1 MLFQDIEKIKK
12 NIASE
17 FERLRK
23 RETNQKQISTQDTMI
38 FSMVRSILKCLPTG
52 YCGVQTE

>member
-38 FSMVRSILKCLPTG
+38 FSMVQSILKCLPTAH
-52 YCGVQTE
+52 CGVQTE